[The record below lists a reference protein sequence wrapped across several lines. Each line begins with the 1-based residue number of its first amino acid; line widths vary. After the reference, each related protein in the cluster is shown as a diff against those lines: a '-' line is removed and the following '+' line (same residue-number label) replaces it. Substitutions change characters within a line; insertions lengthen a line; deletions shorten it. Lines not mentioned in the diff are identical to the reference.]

1 MIAEQ
6 LAELRILRERENAP
20 APTATPLP
28 NGGHLISVPGV
39 ALRGWNRPVADV
51 LFVAPPGYPGA
62 QPDCFW
68 VEPTNFRLANGS
80 TPANTNDSNPIPG
93 DINPGRSTTWFSW
106 HVQAWNPN
114 RSTLATFFNVI
125 QRRLKNPQ

>member
-6 LAELRILRERENAP
+6 LEELRILRERENGG
-20 APTATPLP
+20 APTATVLP
-28 NGGHLISVPGV
+28 NGGHLIRVPDV
-39 ALRGWNRPVADV
+39 VVSGWNRPTANV

-68 VEPTNFRLANGS
+68 VEPANFRLANGG

-93 DINPGRSTTWFSW
+93 DTNPGRSTTWFSW

-114 RSTLATFFNVI
+114 TSTLATFFNVI
-125 QRRLKNPQ
+125 QRRLKTPQ